1 MAVQEA
7 FFQAADVLLPEGVDM
22 EKWSVAACDQYT
34 AQPEY
39 WERVRRKVGGAPST
53 FHLILPEAWLDSLGT
68 RVEQIHKT
76 MDTYLARGLFQEYK
90 DSYIYVERRTD
101 AGIRRGLV
109 GRVDLEAYDYRPGAG
124 TPVRPTE
131 ETVEIRIPARVHIRE
146 GASLELPHI
155 LLLLNDPG
163 RTVIEQAGC
172 AAGGNPLYSFNL
184 MEGGGSI
191 RGYVVPEPV
200 RKGID
205 GALASLF
212 AKKGDGIRI
221 VVGDGNHSL
230 AAAKVCWESLKKTLP
245 ESQRAVHPARW
256 ALAELENIYDESI
269 RFEAIHRLVTGIDPQ
284 ALLNALAKRMG
295 LYTCVIGEADFRMT
309 SAMGEKAFRI
319 GTGCG
324 RLATSA
330 LQKALDECVPHLGG
344 IMDYIHG
351 EQTARSLASR
361 PDAVAFLLPAMDK
374 SCLIPEVGQNGALP
388 RKTFSMGEAN
398 EKRYY
403 LECRKIR

>member
-7 FFQAADVLLPEGVDM
+7 FFQAADILLPEGVDM

-53 FHLILPEAWLDSLGT
+53 FHMILPEVWLDSPEA
-68 RVEQIHKT
+68 RVEQIHET
-76 MDTYLARGLFQEYK
+76 MDTYLAQGLFREYK
-90 DSYIYVERRTD
+90 DSYIYVERRTG

-109 GRVDLEAYDYRPGAG
+109 GRVDLEAYDYRSGVR

-131 ETVEIRIPARVHIRE
+131 ETVEGRIPARVRIRE
-146 GASLELPHI
+146 GASLELPHV
-155 LLLLNDPG
+155 LLLLDDPD
-163 RTVIEQAGC
+163 RIVIEQAGR
-172 AAGGNPLYSFNL
+172 AVGGEPLYSFTL

-191 RGYVVPEPV
+191 CGYVVPEPV
-200 RKGID
+200 REGID
-205 GALASLF
+205 RALASLF
-212 AKKGDGIRI
+212 SKEGDSIRI

-230 AAAKVCWESLKKTLP
+230 AAAKACWESLKKTLP
-245 ESQRAVHPARW
+245 EPQRAVHPARW

-269 RFEAIHRLVTGIDPQ
+269 RFEAIHRFVTGIEPKVLLD
-284 ALLNALAKRMG
+284 ALTQRLG
-295 LYTCVIGEADFRMT
+295 LYVCSAKEADFRMT
-309 SAMGEKAFRI
+309 DVLGEKAFRI
-319 GTGCG
+319 GTGHG
-324 RLATSA
+324 RLAA
-330 LQKALDECVPHLGG
+330 GMLQEALDVCVPRLGG
-344 IMDYIHG
+344 AMDYIHG
-351 EQTARSLASR
+351 EQTARNLASC
-361 PDAVAFLLPAMDK
+361 PDAAAFLLPAMDK
-374 SCLIPEVGQNGALP
+374 SCLFPEVCQNGVLP